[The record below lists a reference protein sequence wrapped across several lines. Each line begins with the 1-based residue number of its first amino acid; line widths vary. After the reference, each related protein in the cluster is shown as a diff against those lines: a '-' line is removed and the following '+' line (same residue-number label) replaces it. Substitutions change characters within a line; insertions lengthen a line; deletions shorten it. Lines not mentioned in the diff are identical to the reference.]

1 MPFFNDFRIGHLR
14 GAHKLRD
21 EVTENSNEHH
31 HNWQRYQHPVSD
43 RRVKHQIFRH
53 WCSLPACACGCS
65 ISIFFVF
72 VYVVFDLGLKG
83 VRKES
88 VLSFTLTHKYKR
100 NAPFCLVDYVFA
112 SIKICPIVGWM
123 HSQSQRRCSCGHNLL
138 SWCTLNKEWD

>member
-53 WCSLPACACGCS
+53 WCSVPVPVPVGARFRFFSFLFMWFLIWGQGSSEGEC
-65 ISIFFVF
+65 FVF
-72 VYVVFDLGLKG
+72 Y
-83 VRKES
+83 
-88 VLSFTLTHKYKR
+88 LTHKYIR

-112 SIKICPIVGWM
+112 SIKICPIVGWKD
-123 HSQSQRRCSCGHNLL
+123 SQSQRGCSCSHNLL
-138 SWCTLNKEWD
+138 S

>member
-21 EVTENSNEHH
+21 EVTENSDEDH

-53 WCSLPACACGCS
+53 WCACACGCS

-72 VYVVFDLGLKG
+72 VYVVFDLGEG
-83 VRKES
+83 SSEGECFV
-88 VLSFTLTHKYKR
+88 FYLTHKYIR

-112 SIKICPIVGWM
+112 SIKICPIVGWKD
-123 HSQSQRRCSCGHNLL
+123 SQSQRGCSCSHNLL
-138 SWCTLNKEWD
+138 S